1 MSTPQDQALF
11 QRFGKALPAGTV
23 LCREG
28 EVGREMY
35 VIQEGKVRISKK
47 VRDVEKVLAE
57 LGAGAF
63 LGEMSILLN
72 KPRSA
77 TATVVEDSKVLVIE
91 PKTFEAMV
99 KGNAEIAIRLIKI
112 LADRL
117 QEADDQIENL
127 LLKDSTSRVVHMLM
141 RTAEKK
147 GKANPDGSKMVPAT
161 DQTLAQATG
170 LEVSQV
176 QEILGKLEKA
186 NLLKRAPDHF
196 VVAEAS
202 KVQKFLEYLAL
213 KEQFGEAV

>member
-1 MSTPQDQALF
+1 MSSPVDDQLF
-11 QRFGKALPAGTV
+11 QRFGKQLPNGTV

-35 VIQEGKVRISKK
+35 VVQSGKVRISKK

-57 LGAGAF
+57 LGPGAF

-77 TATVVEDSKVLVIE
+77 TATVIEDAKILVIE
-91 PKTFEAMV
+91 PKTFEAML
-99 KGNAEIAIRLIKI
+99 KGNAEIAIRLIKV

-127 LLKDSTSRVVHMLM
+127 LLKDTTSRVVHMLL
-141 RTAEKK
+141 RTADKR
-147 GKANPDGSKMVPAT
+147 GKALPDNSRTVPVTEQA
-161 DQTLAQATG
+161 LAQQTG
-170 LEVSQV
+170 LETAQV
-176 QEILGKLEKA
+176 QDVIGKLEKA
-186 NLLKRAPDHF
+186 GLIKRQPDHF
-196 VVAEAS
+196 IMAESS